1 MSNYLTYLTWV
12 VLMAL
17 AFWVVCFY
25 IANIIE
31 KKLRR
36 NHRAKQIKA
45 ARKEM
50 QRQFENHMKALAH
63 NKKIQ
68 DEYRTY

>member
-1 MSNYLTYLTWV
+1 
-12 VLMAL
+12 MAL

-31 KKLRR
+31 KRLRR

-50 QRQFENHMKALAH
+50 QRQYEGYMRAIAH
-63 NKKIQ
+63 NKQIINELNK
-68 DEYRTY
+68 